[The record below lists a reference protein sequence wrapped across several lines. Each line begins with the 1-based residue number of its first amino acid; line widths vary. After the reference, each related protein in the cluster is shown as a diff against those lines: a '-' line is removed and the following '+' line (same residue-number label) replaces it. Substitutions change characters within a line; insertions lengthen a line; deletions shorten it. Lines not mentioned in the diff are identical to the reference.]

1 MHDNVIAER
10 IICPPPSPC
19 PPLIF
24 KKSIFL
30 LVWTLYD
37 SFLKKKFPIF
47 CMNGLLIGRFQ
58 PFHLGHLEALQFALS
73 KVDKLWVGLGSS
85 NKPIEKNNPF
95 SAEERKQ
102 MILSSIDDSMK
113 NKITIYFI
121 PDVDNHVK
129 WIEKIDT
136 IVPNFDIIFS
146 NDPLTDH
153 LYSKRTVQVISI
165 PFLKRDQLSGT
176 RIRDLIKSDQ
186 KWDDLV
192 PSETKIFLENL
203 DVQNRLEIL

>member
-1 MHDNVIAER
+1 
-10 IICPPPSPC
+10 
-19 PPLIF
+19 
-24 KKSIFL
+24 
-30 LVWTLYD
+30 
-37 SFLKKKFPIF
+37 
-47 CMNGLLIGRFQ
+47 MNGLLIGRFQ

-85 NKPIEKNNPF
+85 NKPTEKNNPF
-95 SAEERKQ
+95 SAEERKK

-136 IVPNFDIIFS
+136 IVPKFDIVFS

-165 PFLKRDQLSGT
+165 PFLNRDTLSGT
-176 RIRDLIKSDQ
+176 NIRNLIINDQ
-186 KWDDLV
+186 KWENFV
-192 PSETKIFLENL
+192 PEGTKNFLINFGVKAHLKNL
-203 DVQNRLEIL
+203 

>member
-1 MHDNVIAER
+1 
-10 IICPPPSPC
+10 
-19 PPLIF
+19 
-24 KKSIFL
+24 
-30 LVWTLYD
+30 
-37 SFLKKKFPIF
+37 
-47 CMNGLLIGRFQ
+47 MNGLLIGRFQ

-73 KVDKLWVGLGSS
+73 KVDKLWLGLGSS
-85 NKPIEKNNPF
+85 NKSIEHNNPF
-95 SAEERKQ
+95 SAEERKK

-121 PDVDNHVK
+121 PDLDNHVK

-136 IVPNFDIIFS
+136 IVPSFDIVFS

-153 LYSKRTVQVISI
+153 LYSKRSVQVMTI

-176 RIRDLIKSDQ
+176 RVRDLIKSDQ

-192 PSETKIFLENL
+192 PSGTKAILENL
-203 DVQNRLEIL
+203 DSKNRLQIL

>member
-1 MHDNVIAER
+1 
-10 IICPPPSPC
+10 
-19 PPLIF
+19 
-24 KKSIFL
+24 
-30 LVWTLYD
+30 
-37 SFLKKKFPIF
+37 
-47 CMNGLLIGRFQ
+47 MNGLLIGRFQ

-73 KVDKLWVGLGSS
+73 IVDKLWVGLGSS
-85 NKPIEKNNPF
+85 NKSIEKNNPF
-95 SAEERKQ
+95 SAEERKE

-136 IVPNFDIIFS
+136 IVPKFDIIFS

-176 RIRDLIKSDQ
+176 RIRNLIKSDQ
-186 KWDDLV
+186 KWDDLI
-192 PSETKIFLENL
+192 PNGTKILLENL
-203 DVQNRLEIL
+203 DVKNRLEIL